1 MMRAPADPPATLEA
15 VRREARDY
23 ATRKPGKVP
32 PADSPSRPHLARLWR
47 LAHVA
52 TTKRRNAKTFSY
64 AGLRFGVVYLDRS
77 LCVFDMGTREILV
90 RQPTALLS
98 LMDVLRNLDRA

>member
-1 MMRAPADPPATLEA
+1 MIAPAEKQAIL
-15 VRREARDY
+15 VQIRREARDY

-47 LAHVA
+47 RAHMA

-90 RQPTALLS
+90 RHPTALLS

>member
-1 MMRAPADPPATLEA
+1 MVAPAEKQAIL
-15 VRREARDY
+15 VRIRREAWEY
-23 ATRKPGKVP
+23 AARKPGKLP

-52 TTKRRNAKTFSY
+52 TTKRQNAKTFSY
-64 AGLRFGVVYLDRS
+64 AGLRFGVVYWDSS

-90 RQPTALLS
+90 RQPTSMGS
-98 LMDVLRNLDRA
+98 LMEVLRSLDRA

>member
-1 MMRAPADPPATLEA
+1 MIAPAEKQAIL
-15 VRREARDY
+15 VRIRREARDY

-47 LAHVA
+47 MAQVA

-90 RQPTALLS
+90 RHPTALLS
-98 LMDVLRNLDRA
+98 LMDVLRNIDRA